1 MQDSIREA
9 IKNKLLELYPDY
21 SVYEEDLP
29 GEYQKPSFFI
39 QVKSQT
45 YTSLLQGNYKNQ
57 MIIDISYF
65 SNVSETINGDCLRVS
80 RGLFTGFDSIDH
92 CRIRNRKAETIEK
105 VLHFTF
111 EIQYSVRK
119 EEEFIKMQKQEV
131 NTKL

>member
-1 MQDSIREA
+1 MQDTIKEA
-9 IKNKLLELYPDY
+9 IKTKLLELYPDY
-21 SVYEEDLP
+21 SVYDEDLP
-29 GEYQKPSFFI
+29 GEYQKPSFLI

-57 MIIDISYF
+57 MMLDISYY

-80 RGLFTGFDSIDH
+80 KSLLTGFDSVNH
-92 CRIRNRKAETIEK
+92 CRIRNKKAETIEK

>member
-1 MQDSIREA
+1 MQDTIKEA
-9 IKNKLLELYPDY
+9 IKTKLLELYPDY
-21 SVYEEDLP
+21 TVYDEDLP
-29 GEYQKPSFFI
+29 GEYQKPSFLI

-57 MIIDISYF
+57 MMLDISYY

-80 RGLFTGFDSIDH
+80 NSLLIGFDSVNH
-92 CRIRNRKAETIEK
+92 CQIRNKKAETIEK